1 MAGAANSLTRPTRW
15 ARSHAGHHDRSA
27 RGGATATSGSADEV
41 SWGWRRELKQITGH
55 APGNNSLE
63 GGVEKRR
70 GGRNAQRH
78 DDILIGGEKLV
89 AAGDGS
95 NSSLQLRK
103 RI

>member
-1 MAGAANSLTRPTRW
+1 MASRAQADHGACIGQQLV
-15 ARSHAGHHDRSA
+15 G
-27 RGGATATSGSADEV
+27 E
-41 SWGWRRELKQITGH
+41 
-55 APGNNSLE
+55 
-63 GGVEKRR
+63 GVEKRR